1 LKKLKNLSL
10 SAQYTFICAPVPIQY
25 IEAVQSFAYYAKEFD
40 SGQLVPIK
48 IPSSLNADLK
58 SLNGNEEEDAENSHQ
73 QHKAFMDILLK
84 FEILHKILI
93 LYRWLSIRYPK
104 IFVNGK
110 EASEMCL
117 KLENDIF
124 KVLMDITAIKPHYIS
139 GGSKGPKKSPRTIVH
154 SLK

>member
-1 LKKLKNLSL
+1 ME
-10 SAQYTFICAPVPIQY
+10 QYTFVCAPVPIQFT
-25 IEAVQSFAYYAKEFD
+25 EAIQSFSYYAKEFD

-48 IPSSLNADLK
+48 IPASLTADLK
-58 SLNGNEEEDAENSHQ
+58 AINEEAGGASE
-73 QHKAFMDILLK
+73 QHKEFMDALLK

-124 KVLMDITAIKPHYIS
+124 NVLMGITCLKSQHYTASKKATIKSRHLLHAV
-139 GGSKGPKKSPRTIVH
+139 K
-154 SLK
+154 